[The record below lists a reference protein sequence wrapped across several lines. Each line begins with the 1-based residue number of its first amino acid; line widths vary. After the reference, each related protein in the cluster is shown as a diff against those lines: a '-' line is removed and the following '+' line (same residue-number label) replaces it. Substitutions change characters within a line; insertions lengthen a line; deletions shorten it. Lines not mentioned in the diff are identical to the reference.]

1 MQAWP
6 TFLPVS
12 TEPVK
17 ATPSMRGSAVIAA
30 PTSPPPA
37 TRLTTPAGRWSKH
50 GASIRVESGVSSEG
64 LQTTALP
71 AASAGASFQASSSS
85 G

>member
-1 MQAWP
+1 MHACP

-17 ATPSMRGSAVIAA
+17 ATPSTRGSAVIAA
-30 PTSPPPA
+30 PTSPAPA
-37 TRLTTPAGRWSKH
+37 TRLTTPAGRWSRH
-50 GASIRVESGVSSEG
+50 GASISVETGVISEG
-64 LQTTALP
+64 LQTVALP
-71 AASAGASFQASSSS
+71 AARAGASFQASSSS